1 MPALQTS
8 GAVRDPRAGREGKGM
23 MTLALALALQGQPM
37 PVLLPPP
44 TITSRIYTSKTLH
57 VGVRSHVFAST
68 FETGYGLT
76 VQITWLHLL

>member
-1 MPALQTS
+1 MLALT
-8 GAVRDPRAGREGKGM
+8 
-23 MTLALALALQGQPM
+23 LALALQGQPM
-37 PVLLPPP
+37 PVLLPP
-44 TITSRIYTSKTLH
+44 ITSRIYTSKTLH